1 MAEASKV
8 SGEKYRR
15 IFSEYDPVFVDAVS
29 SAALSCNLNFFLK
42 KEQMQALS
50 EYVKGKDVV
59 VNLPTGYGKSL
70 IYSLC
75 PLVCDN
81 LRNVKSKKERSML
94 LLISPL
100 TALMDDQR
108 LSLAQLGLSS
118 LKLTPNVSE
127 ADISRIQSGDIQV
140 IILSPES
147 FECVVVKRTLQSA
160 KERIHYVAID
170 EAHCIEEWL
179 VFTYNKLH
187 NCVKFLDCVFFW
199 LSPYL
204 VLLSYFV
211 FIFMVKKAFY
221 IYKIV

>member
-1 MAEASKV
+1 MAETSKV

-15 IFSEYDPVFVDAVS
+15 IFLEYDPVFVDAVS

-59 VNLPTGYGKSL
+59 ANLPTGYGKSL

-81 LRNVKSKKERSML
+81 LQNVNSKKERSML

-108 LSLAQLGLSS
+108 LSLTQLG
-118 LKLTPNVSE
+118 
-127 ADISRIQSGDIQV
+127 
-140 IILSPES
+140 
-147 FECVVVKRTLQSA
+147 
-160 KERIHYVAID
+160 
-170 EAHCIEEWL
+170 
-179 VFTYNKLH
+179 
-187 NCVKFLDCVFFW
+187 
-199 LSPYL
+199 
-204 VLLSYFV
+204 
-211 FIFMVKKAFY
+211 
-221 IYKIV
+221 

>member
-15 IFSEYDPVFVDAVS
+15 IFSEYDPVLVDGVS
-29 SAALSCNLNFFLK
+29 SAALSCNLNFSLR

-50 EYVKGKDVV
+50 EYVQGKDVV

-81 LRNVKSKKERSML
+81 LRNVKPKEERSIL

-118 LKLTPNVSE
+118 LKLTPNLSE
-127 ADISRIQSGDIQV
+127 ADMSRIQSGDIQV

-147 FECVVVKRTLQSA
+147 FECVVVERTLQSP
-160 KERIHYVAID
+160 KERIHCVAIG

-179 VFTYNKLH
+179 LFTCNKLH
-187 NCVKFLDCVFFW
+187 NCVKFLDCVFFC
-199 LSPYL
+199 
-204 VLLSYFV
+204 VYFHV
-211 FIFMVKKAFY
+211 
-221 IYKIV
+221 